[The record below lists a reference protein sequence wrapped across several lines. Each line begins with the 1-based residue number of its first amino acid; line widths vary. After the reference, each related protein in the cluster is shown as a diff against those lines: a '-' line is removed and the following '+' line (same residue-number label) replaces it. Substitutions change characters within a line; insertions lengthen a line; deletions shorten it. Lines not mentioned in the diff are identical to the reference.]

1 MALFFSGIA
10 QELSEAARI
19 MKDRLTREHPA
30 DAKDDVVL
38 VSKSVQEVRNLAGA
52 SVDWKL
58 ADLRRHTLSESK

>member
-1 MALFFSGIA
+1 
-10 QELSEAARI
+10 